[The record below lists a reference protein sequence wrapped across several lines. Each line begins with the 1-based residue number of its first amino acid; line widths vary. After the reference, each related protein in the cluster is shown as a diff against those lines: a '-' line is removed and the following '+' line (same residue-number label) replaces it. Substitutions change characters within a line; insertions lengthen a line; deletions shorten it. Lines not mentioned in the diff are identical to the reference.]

1 MMRQIP
7 GGRASYKNIH
17 HEINHYCHIRYW
29 QVKKK
34 CPKCDYQWSDDIS
47 SNMFNLKK
55 VRERERERIYLFLDL
70 LHRLTSS
77 GSTET
82 RRVSSGS
89 SSFCH
94 SWRLNRRNTGV
105 P

>member
-1 MMRQIP
+1 M
-7 GGRASYKNIH
+7 
-17 HEINHYCHIRYW
+17 
-29 QVKKK
+29 KKK

-55 VRERERERIYLFLDL
+55 VRDNAIIIYFYFS
-70 LHRLTSS
+70 RLVRWISS
-77 GSTET
+77 GSTEI

-89 SSFCH
+89 SSSCH
-94 SWRLNRRNTGV
+94 SWRLNKRNTEE